1 MKISVPLQPM
11 AQFSWTWTALGVLC
25 LAAGVVLIFCW
36 IRRHPP
42 VPERRGEKPYRTELG
57 RLSEVQ
63 TRYLLALDRLES
75 EWRQTGEKDKREIH
89 LRISGLV
96 RDFVFESTG
105 VETMH
110 QTLSEIRRIDPERLG
125 GSANLV
131 RLEDVVRRCYGPEFA
146 PRSRV
151 ETLVTFT
158 KTRRMISRWN

>member
-36 IRRHPP
+36 I
-42 VPERRGEKPYRTELG
+42 RRGEKPYRTELG

-146 PRSRV
+146 PRSRM

>member
-131 RLEDVVRRCYGPEFA
+131 RLEAVVRRCYGPEFA
-146 PRSRV
+146 PRSRM

>member
-96 RDFVFESTG
+96 REFVFEATG

-146 PRSRV
+146 PRSRM

>member
-1 MKISVPLQPM
+1 MKISVTLQPM

-146 PRSRV
+146 PRSRM